1 MHINVRGD
9 DIMESKEQKKRTT
22 VSINNLLT
30 QALFKQYPLMI
41 LGNLTQNTYSF
52 LTYKDFTSTKCEC
65 AGTFDEL
72 IECGASTMHEMD
84 RDLFI
89 NTFSR
94 ENLLKEYQKGTD
106 KVEIRVI
113 QKGDDGV
120 LRRVEI
126 TDYFV
131 TDEDSNDVMVVS
143 LNRNM

>member
-1 MHINVRGD
+1 MGD
-9 DIMESKEQKKRTT
+9 KEKKENSI
-22 VSINNLLT
+22 SINKLLT

-52 LTYKDFTSTKCEC
+52 LTYKNYTSTKCEV
-65 AGTFDEL
+65 AGTFDDL
-72 IECGASTMHEMD
+72 IESGATTMHEMD
-84 RDLFI
+84 RELFK

-94 ENLLKEYQKGTD
+94 ENLLQEYKKGTD

-113 QKGDDGV
+113 QEGDDGV

-131 TDEDSNDVMVVS
+131 TDEDSDDIMVVS

>member
-1 MHINVRGD
+1 MGADNKKNSIS
-9 DIMESKEQKKRTT
+9 IQK
-22 VSINNLLT
+22 LLT

-41 LGNLTQNTYSF
+41 LGNLTKNTYSF
-52 LTYKDFTSTKCEC
+52 LTYKDFTSTKCDV
-65 AGTFDEL
+65 AGSFDEL
-72 IECGASTMHEMD
+72 IESGASTMHEMD
-84 RDLFI
+84 RELFK

-94 ENLLKEYQKGTD
+94 ENLLKEYENGTD

-126 TDYFV
+126 TDYLV
-131 TDEDSNDVMVVS
+131 ADEDSDDVLVVS

>member
-1 MHINVRGD
+1 MGD
-9 DIMESKEQKKRTT
+9 KEKKENSI
-22 VSINNLLT
+22 SINKLLT

-52 LTYKDFTSTKCEC
+52 LTYKNFTSTKCEV
-65 AGTFDEL
+65 AGTFDDL
-72 IECGASTMHEMD
+72 IESGATTMHEMD
-84 RDLFI
+84 RELFK

-94 ENLLKEYQKGTD
+94 ENLLQEYKKGTD

-113 QKGDDGV
+113 QEGDDGV

-131 TDEDSNDVMVVS
+131 TDEDSDDIMVVS

>member
-1 MHINVRGD
+1 
-9 DIMESKEQKKRTT
+9 
-22 VSINNLLT
+22 

-52 LTYKDFTSTKCEC
+52 LTYKDFTSTEC
-65 AGTFDEL
+65 QVAGTFDEL
-72 IECGASTMHEMD
+72 IESGATTMHEMD
-84 RDLFI
+84 KNLFKK
-89 NTFSR
+89 TFSR
-94 ENLLKEYQKGTD
+94 ENLLKEYEKGSD

-113 QKGDDGV
+113 QKGDDGQ

-131 TDEDSNDVMVVS
+131 KDDNSDDVLVVS

>member
-1 MHINVRGD
+1 MGTDNKKNSIS
-9 DIMESKEQKKRTT
+9 IQK
-22 VSINNLLT
+22 LLK

-41 LGNLTQNTYSF
+41 LGNLTKNTYSF
-52 LTYKDFTSTKCEC
+52 LTYKDFTSTKCDV

-72 IECGASTMHEMD
+72 IESGASTMHEMD
-84 RDLFI
+84 RELFK

-94 ENLLKEYQKGTD
+94 ENLLKEYENGTD

-113 QKGDDGV
+113 QKGDDGI

-126 TDYFV
+126 TDYLV
-131 TDEDSNDVMVVS
+131 ADEDSDDVLVVS

>member
-1 MHINVRGD
+1 MGD
-9 DIMESKEQKKRTT
+9 KEKKENSI
-22 VSINNLLT
+22 SINKLLT

-52 LTYKDFTSTKCEC
+52 LTYKNFTSTKCEV

-72 IECGASTMHEMD
+72 IESGATTMHEMD
-84 RDLFI
+84 RELFK

-94 ENLLKEYQKGTD
+94 ENLLQEYKRGTD

-113 QKGDDGV
+113 QEGDDGV

-131 TDEDSNDVMVVS
+131 TDEDSDDIMVVS

>member
-1 MHINVRGD
+1 MGAN
-9 DIMESKEQKKRTT
+9 EKKENSI
-22 VSINNLLT
+22 SINKLLT

-41 LGNLTQNTYSF
+41 LGNLTKNTYSF
-52 LTYKDFTSTKCEC
+52 LTYKDFTSTKCDV

-72 IECGASTMHEMD
+72 IESGATTMHEMD
-84 RDLFI
+84 RELFK

-94 ENLLKEYQKGTD
+94 ENLMHEYEMGKE

-113 QKGDDGV
+113 QEGDDGV

-126 TDYFV
+126 VDYFV
-131 TDEDSNDVMVVS
+131 TDDDSDDVLVVS